1 MVPDLQAAG
10 TNSRQAGYEAGKSNM
25 RVLVVEDEPRLAD
38 YLRKG
43 LTEQGYVVD
52 VAHDGIDAKHL
63 AAEGEYDLILLDINL
78 PGVNGFGVLKALP
91 RDKAPPVL
99 MLTARDRIEDRV
111 RGLEE
116 GADDYLVKPFAFA
129 ELLARM
135 HALLRRGRAGAT
147 QKLTALKLHDLELDL
162 IGRKALRSGQRLAL
176 TAKEFTLLTLMLRR
190 QGEVLSRTVIAEQ
203 VWDMSFDSHTNVV
216 DVAVR
221 RLRAKLDDPF
231 PVKLLHTVRGMGY
244 VLERRDS

>member
-1 MVPDLQAAG
+1 
-10 TNSRQAGYEAGKSNM
+10 M
-25 RVLVVEDEPRLAD
+25 RVLVVEDELRLAD

-43 LTEQGYVVD
+43 LTEHGYVVD

-63 AAEGEYDLILLDINL
+63 ATEGEYDLILLDINL
-78 PGVNGFGVLKALP
+78 PGINGFGVLKALP
-91 RDKAPPVL
+91 GDKSPPVL
-99 MLTARDRIEDRV
+99 MLTARDRVEDRV

-135 HALLRRGRAGAT
+135 HALLRRGRAGRS

-162 IGRKALRSGQRLAL
+162 IGRKAFRSGHRLPL
-176 TAKEFTLLTLMLRR
+176 TAQEFTLLTLMLRR
-190 QGEVLSRTVIAEQ
+190 PGEVLSRTVIAEQ